1 MELITNDSRPTHLS
15 TINRLLKSSDEV
27 IICVAFLKNSGLA
40 FISKQLPDNCT
51 FYIGTDY
58 FITEPS
64 AIKKLIKDGY
74 KVYLTKKVKSTFHP
88 KIYYF
93 RQGKVISILTGSAN
107 LTGGGLE
114 TNLEVSVLIET
125 EKGTSVH
132 KKFSSMIE
140 FYSANSTLITG
151 DLQLSQYE
159 REFETYKK
167 KHKKADKEFK
177 DEIESVYKIDLTQLD
192 KYFKE
197 YLSEVGVERYKTRM
211 NDYNEIRK
219 LLNRITTAKINSANS
234 FLDYY
239 EDIANSFYSS
249 DLLRGK
255 TIFAKSY
262 RKIIAAMKFIKENKT
277 KEPSFVYSE
286 ARKLILTAKSYG
298 VNGLTEVMNTY
309 NPTEFSVA
317 NGRTIKSLAD
327 LGFAEFPVTNKKYF
341 DGETYL
347 KYNNL
352 IKEIGIKCK
361 ANDLG
366 QIDHFLS
373 WYYSKYLEE

>member
-1 MELITNDSRPTHLS
+1 MKIITNNSTLTHLS
-15 TINRLLKSSDEV
+15 VIRRLLNGSNET
-27 IICVAFLKNSGLA
+27 IICVAFLKNSGLKT
-40 FISKQLPDNCT
+40 ILNRPKENCT

-64 AIKKLIKDGY
+64 AIKKLIKNGY
-74 KVYLTKKVKSTFHP
+74 TVYLTKKVKSTFHP

-93 RQGKVISILTGSAN
+93 RKGNDISILTGSAN
-107 LTGGGLE
+107 LTGGGLD
-114 TNLEVSVLIET
+114 TNLEVSVLIQT
-125 EKGTSVH
+125 DKGSSVD
-132 KKFSSMIE
+132 KEFKSMIE
-140 FYSANSTLITG
+140 VYSSTSTLITG

-177 DEIESVYKIDLTQLD
+177 EEVESIHKIDLTLLD

-197 YLSEVGVERYKTRM
+197 YLNEVGAERFKTRM
-211 NDYNEIRK
+211 RDYNEIKK
-219 LLNRITTAKINSANS
+219 LLNKIINAKINSAQR

-255 TIFAKSY
+255 TVFAKGY
-262 RKIIAAMKFIKENKT
+262 RKIIAAIKFIKDNK
-277 KEPSFVYSE
+277 KEEPSFVYSE
-286 ARKLILTAKSYG
+286 ARKIILPVKNFG
-298 VNGLTEVMNTY
+298 VNGLTEIMNTY
-309 NPTEFSVA
+309 NPSEFSVA
-317 NGRTIKSLAD
+317 NGRTLKSLKD
-327 LGFAEFPVTNKKYF
+327 LGFSEFPATDKKYF
-341 DGETYL
+341 DGETYMQ
-347 KYNNL
+347 YNNL

-366 QIDHFLS
+366 QVDHFLS
-373 WYYSKYLEE
+373 WYYSRYLE